1 MGRVTDVREA
11 LLDAAYDAAV
21 TTGWQ
26 RARMADVAAAAGVS
40 RQTLYN
46 EFGDRDGLA
55 LHLALRETRRFLDGV
70 ERALDAHPGGLAAAF
85 EAAAR
90 FALAEADD
98 NPLIRSILTENGEA
112 GLLPYLTTRAQPLVE
127 LAKQRLATYLARH
140 WPGVPDDRAA
150 DASEVVARLTLSY
163 IVLPGPARAAAARRI
178 AAVAATTLEGAPA

>member
-1 MGRVTDVREA
+1 MADVRDA

-70 ERALDAHPGGLAAAF
+70 ERAMDRHATDVADAF
-85 EAAAR
+85 EAAAA
-90 FALAEADD
+90 FALAQAAD
-98 NPLIRSILTENGEA
+98 NPLIRAILTEDGES
-112 GLLPYLTTRAQPLVE
+112 GLLPYMTTRAEPLVT
-127 LAKQRLATYLARH
+127 AATARLVDHLARH
-140 WPGVPDDRAA
+140 WPEIPGDTAR
-150 DASEVVARLTLSY
+150 EVAEAVVRLTLSY
-163 IVLPGPARAAAARRI
+163 IVLPGPAAARRI
-178 AAVAATTLEGAPA
+178 AHVAGAVLDARKVASP